1 MQKAQIH
8 LENALRLT
16 IALLFLIG
24 CSQWSFAQQE
34 MWMSSTDANIIKR
47 AAKQPKPLFQL
58 SIGHSHVE
66 SMQQLEGNLL
76 FIGLRKTTPQLKS
89 SEYMMVHSETGEVLW
104 RWPCEKGDYS
114 TFWIT
119 ENQVILKKEDGKKT
133 TLFALDKKKGRQ
145 TWTKSFKKGKMEF
158 IVAPEQK
165 QWITYAFEKDKIALE
180 GFALE
185 TGTSLW
191 STEWAEAFDGVPFVL
206 LDDEAL
212 FVFKETIT
220 ALDVVSGQK
229 KYTVNHGR
237 VQNDSYLLPT
247 FDSEYLYFIDANQN
261 LKAIQ
266 KSDGTMLW
274 ETPFA
279 DSITGTNIST
289 TETNLYVR
297 MEKGQGFRLVKVY
310 KETGEIRWDTNFTEV
325 LTSNI
330 LEFGQRTYVGSASSL
345 YTLDSQTGEV
355 QSKNEITEVGQ
366 SFPTALRL
374 ADSTVVFVGE
384 LAIAG
389 FDSQTGKQRY
399 RHGFSPIHPG
409 LHLNGLD
416 ALLPRLTNDLAQIN
430 NVKLDNSASTMAS
443 NQSAYYQKMADKS
456 YSDYLKYRREGL
468 PGSSY
473 RTNMARHRSRMYSGM
488 ARMQAGLD
496 LSYSI
501 LEMGAALQQMLLANA
516 AEAEI
521 RKQEYHRKSILEVYQ
536 NALKE
541 ETVFRPSDKFYA
553 QDDNYNGVSLI
564 DLASGEKQDVMV
576 SPKYREY
583 GLWNLI
589 DTEKRIIYHHGV
601 GMDPKKYK
609 LSKSRVAPLV
619 SFKFVETFLIA
630 QPY

>member
-220 ALDVVSGQK
+220 ALDVVSG
-229 KYTVNHGR
+229 
-237 VQNDSYLLPT
+237 
-247 FDSEYLYFIDANQN
+247 
-261 LKAIQ
+261 
-266 KSDGTMLW
+266 
-274 ETPFA
+274 
-279 DSITGTNIST
+279 
-289 TETNLYVR
+289 
-297 MEKGQGFRLVKVY
+297 
-310 KETGEIRWDTNFTEV
+310 
-325 LTSNI
+325 
-330 LEFGQRTYVGSASSL
+330 
-345 YTLDSQTGEV
+345 
-355 QSKNEITEVGQ
+355 
-366 SFPTALRL
+366 
-374 ADSTVVFVGE
+374 
-384 LAIAG
+384 
-389 FDSQTGKQRY
+389 
-399 RHGFSPIHPG
+399 
-409 LHLNGLD
+409 
-416 ALLPRLTNDLAQIN
+416 
-430 NVKLDNSASTMAS
+430 
-443 NQSAYYQKMADKS
+443 
-456 YSDYLKYRREGL
+456 
-468 PGSSY
+468 
-473 RTNMARHRSRMYSGM
+473 
-488 ARMQAGLD
+488 
-496 LSYSI
+496 
-501 LEMGAALQQMLLANA
+501 
-516 AEAEI
+516 
-521 RKQEYHRKSILEVYQ
+521 
-536 NALKE
+536 
-541 ETVFRPSDKFYA
+541 
-553 QDDNYNGVSLI
+553 
-564 DLASGEKQDVMV
+564 
-576 SPKYREY
+576 
-583 GLWNLI
+583 
-589 DTEKRIIYHHGV
+589 
-601 GMDPKKYK
+601 
-609 LSKSRVAPLV
+609 
-619 SFKFVETFLIA
+619 
-630 QPY
+630 